1 MSVEVSGLAGRYA
14 TALYDLAD
22 NGKVIDEVA
31 ADLSALGR
39 MIDESDDLR
48 RLVQS
53 PVMSR
58 EDQTKAIG
66 ALVEK
71 AGMQDLT
78 QKFVGT
84 VAQNR
89 RLFVLRQM
97 ISAFHAYLAER
108 RGQAT
113 AEVTSASDLSEKQ
126 LSALNDALKSAMGTS
141 VSVETKVDPSL
152 LGGLVVKVGS
162 RMIDT
167 SLRTK
172 LSQLRLAMKGT

>member
-22 NGKVIDEVA
+22 AGKVIDEVA
-31 ADLSALGR
+31 ADLASLGR
-39 MIDESDDLR
+39 MIDESEDLR
-48 RLVQS
+48 RLVMS
-53 PVMSR
+53 PVISR
-58 EDQTKAIG
+58 GEQTKAIR
-66 ALVEK
+66 ALVDK

-78 QKFVGT
+78 QRFVGT

-89 RLFVLRQM
+89 RLFVLRKM

-113 AEVTSASDLSEKQ
+113 AEVTSATELTDKQ
-126 LSALNDALKSAMGTS
+126 LSALNDALKGAMGTS

-172 LSQLRLAMKGT
+172 LAQLRLAMKGT

>member
-1 MSVEVSGLAGRYA
+1 VSVEVSGLPGRYA
-14 TALYDLAD
+14 TALYDLAED
-22 NGKVIDEVA
+22 GKVIDEVA
-31 ADLSALGR
+31 ADLAVLGK
-39 MIDESDDLR
+39 MIDESEDMR
-48 RLVQS
+48 RLVRS
-53 PVMSR
+53 PVISR
-58 EDQTKAIG
+58 GDQTKAIG
-66 ALVEK
+66 AIAEK

-78 QKFVGT
+78 KRFVGA

-113 AEVTSASDLSEKQ
+113 AEVTSATELSDQQ
-126 LSALNDALKSAMGTS
+126 LAALNDALKAAMGTS
-141 VSVETKVDPSL
+141 VSVETKVDPGL

-167 SLRTK
+167 SLRTR
-172 LSQLRLAMKGT
+172 LQQLRLAMKGT

>member
-22 NGKVIDEVA
+22 GGKVIDEVA
-31 ADLSALGR
+31 ADLAALGR

-58 EDQTKAIG
+58 DDQTKAIR

-78 QKFVGT
+78 RKFVGT

-97 ISAFHAYLAER
+97 ISAFHAHLAER

-113 AEVTSASDLSEKQ
+113 AEVTSATELSDQQ

-141 VSVETKVDPSL
+141 VSVETKVDPGL

>member
-1 MSVEVSGLAGRYA
+1 MSVEVSGLPGRYA

-22 NGKVIDEVA
+22 DGKVIDEVA
-31 ADLSALGR
+31 NDLAVLGK
-39 MIDESDDLR
+39 MIDESDDMR
-48 RLVQS
+48 RLVRS
-53 PVMSR
+53 PVISR

-66 ALVEK
+66 AIADK

-78 QKFVGT
+78 RKFVGT

-97 ISAFHAYLAER
+97 ISAFQAYLAER

-113 AEVTSASDLSEKQ
+113 AEVTSAVELSDQQ

-141 VSVETKVDPSL
+141 VSVETKVDSDL
-152 LGGLVVKVGS
+152 LGGLVVRVGS

-167 SLRTK
+167 SLRTR
-172 LSQLRLAMKGT
+172 LQQLRLAMKGT

>member
-22 NGKVIDEVA
+22 NGKKIDEVA

-58 EDQTKAIG
+58 DDQTKAIS
-66 ALVEK
+66 ALVLK

-97 ISAFHAYLAER
+97 ISAFQAYLAER

-113 AEVTSASDLSEKQ
+113 AEVTSASELSEQ
-126 LSALNDALKSAMGTS
+126 QRSALSDALKSAMGTS

-172 LSQLRLAMKGT
+172 LSRLRLAMKGT

>member
-1 MSVEVSGLAGRYA
+1 VSVEVSGLAGRYA

-53 PVMSR
+53 PVISR
-58 EDQTKAIG
+58 ADQTKAIST
-66 ALVEK
+66 LVSK

-97 ISAFHAYLAER
+97 ITAFHAYLADR

-113 AEVTSASDLSEKQ
+113 AEVTSASELSEKQ

>member
-22 NGKVIDEVA
+22 NGKVLDEVA
-31 ADLSALGR
+31 ADLAALGR
-39 MIDESDDLR
+39 MIDESEDLH
-48 RLVQS
+48 RLVMS
-53 PVMSR
+53 PVISR
-58 EDQTKAIG
+58 DEQTKAIR

-78 QKFVGT
+78 QRFVGT

-89 RLFVLRQM
+89 RLFVLRKM

-113 AEVTSASDLSEKQ
+113 AEVTSATELTDKQ
-126 LSALNDALKSAMGTS
+126 LSALNDALKGAMGTS

-172 LSQLRLAMKGT
+172 LAQLRLAMKGT

>member
-22 NGKVIDEVA
+22 NGKVIDDVA

-53 PVMSR
+53 PVISR
-58 EDQTKAIG
+58 EDQTRAIG
-66 ALVEK
+66 ALVK
-71 AGMQDLT
+71 TSGMQDLT

-97 ISAFHAYLAER
+97 ITAFHAYLAER

-113 AEVTSASDLSEKQ
+113 AEVTSALELSEKH

-141 VSVETKVDPSL
+141 VSVETKVDPNL